1 MKKNYIF
8 FCLILTAAAT
18 GIAVGHE
25 MPKSSYVLKFVFAG
39 GGLLALS
46 ILLFVCSRLLSEMMQ
61 PVDKIKQA
69 LHHMS
74 KGDFTDIVTPTNN
87 VKEILE
93 IEHTLNELR
102 NGLTDTVVNISEG
115 IINLSSITKDFS
127 TVSDDLMNNTDA
139 KVRETREVLSSITE
153 ISRILTDL
161 TADITGLSDT
171 VNEISDLVSYGKD
184 TNKYTLSS
192 LGTISSVIK
201 DASETINDLG
211 SRSGEIE
218 SIISV
223 ITDIASQTNLLALN
237 AAIEAARAGEHG
249 RGFAVVASEVKKLAD
264 KTAKS
269 TDEITHKIK
278 LIQTET
284 QSSVEK
290 IGKSRTEVEKTAKL
304 MTAITQCFDS
314 ITTTTNRAI
323 ESTSDMNAKV
333 DIGVK
338 VQMAKH
344 ISDSFEE
351 TRNKIKK
358 FTEAAS
364 GIPNMVDELKRE
376 VSWFQHGITE

>member
-25 MPKSSYVLKFVFAG
+25 IPRSSYVLKFVFAG
-39 GGLLALS
+39 GGLFILS
-46 ILLFVCSRLLSEMMQ
+46 ILLFACSRLLSGIMQ

-74 KGDFTDIVTPTNN
+74 KGDFTDIVTPTDN
-87 VKEILE
+87 KREILE
-93 IEHTLNELR
+93 IEHTFSELK
-102 NGLTDTVVNISEG
+102 NGLTGMVANINEG
-115 IINLSSITKDFS
+115 IINLSSMTKDFS
-127 TVSDDLMNNTDA
+127 TVSDDLMIKTDA
-139 KVRETREVLSSITE
+139 KVNETREALSSITE

-161 TADITGLSDT
+161 AADISGLSET
-171 VNEISDLVSYGKD
+171 VDEISDLVSYGKD

-192 LGTISSVIK
+192 LDTISSVIK

-314 ITTTTNRAI
+314 ITTTTIKAI
-323 ESTSDMNAKV
+323 ESAREMNAKV
-333 DIGVK
+333 DSGANVHIAG
-338 VQMAKH
+338 H

-351 TRNKIKK
+351 TRDQIKK
-358 FTEAAS
+358 LTEAAS
-364 GIPNMVDELKRE
+364 GIPSMVDELKRQLGR
-376 VSWFQHGITE
+376 FQHGTGE